1 MFKNKIVKFAGMFVI
16 GCVVMTAARWLVSV
30 IKGTP
35 FEFNW
40 IYIIG
45 MGLII
50 AVLDLAIPAEK
61 RKENR
66 QKLKDSFKR

>member
-1 MFKNKIVKFAGMFVI
+1 MLKNPVVKGIGMFVS
-16 GCVVMTAARWLVSV
+16 GFAAMTGVQWVVSL

-40 IYIIG
+40 IYNIG

-66 QKLKDSFKR
+66 QKLKDAFKK